1 MKRLLIVGLVLGT
14 FGPAWLMG
22 QKKEDIVAIQR
33 DLANLEDQV
42 KQLQRAQDEKM
53 AALQQM
59 LQQSVDASGHV
70 NTGLAAV
77 QKEIDAKLGDQQT
90 KLVAPLAT
98 LGAKIDQM
106 ADDLRSTSVNIA
118 DLVRK
123 VDKLN
128 ARLDD
133 VSNAM
138 RSMQAPPQ
146 APPPA
151 GATGVPG
158 VPGGTAPQSQ
168 VPAVSSEVAWQ
179 NAFRDY
185 STGKQELAMQEFN
198 DIVKNYPGTDTAAS
212 AQYYIGYLYFNAQ
225 QYEDAVK
232 AFDVLLTFNE
242 NSKTQDA
249 LYYKGV
255 ALLKAGHNTLA
266 ADTLKEFLRRYPTN
280 EHGDQ
285 AKKDLRLLG
294 VHPPAQSRK

>member
-1 MKRLLIVGLVLGT
+1 MKRLLIFGLA
-14 FGPAWLMG
+14 FGPLLLMG

-53 AALQQM
+53 AALQSM

-77 QKEIDAKLGDQQT
+77 QKELDSKLSDQQT

-106 ADDLRSTSVNIA
+106 ADDFRSASVNIA

-128 ARLDD
+128 SRVDEL
-133 VSNAM
+133 SQAM
-138 RSMQAPPQ
+138 RTIPTPPQ
-146 APPPA
+146 APA
-151 GATGVPG
+151 SAAT
-158 VPGGTAPQSQ
+158 GGTASQVQ
-168 VPAVSSEVAWQ
+168 VPAMSSEVAWQ

-185 STGKQELAMQEFN
+185 STGKQDLAMQEFN
-198 DIVKNYPGTDTAAS
+198 EIVKNYPGTDTAAN
-212 AQYYIGYLYFNAQ
+212 AQYYVGYMYFTAQ
-225 QYEDAVK
+225 QYDDAVK

-294 VHPPAQSRK
+294 VHPPAQTRK

>member
-1 MKRLLIVGLVLGT
+1 MKRLLIFGLVLG
-14 FGPAWLMG
+14 PSLLMA

-53 AALQQM
+53 AALLQM

-70 NTGLAAV
+70 NTGLSAI
-77 QKEIDAKLGDQQT
+77 QKEIDAKLADQQS
-90 KLVAPLAT
+90 KLVAPVAT
-98 LGAKIDQM
+98 MGAKIDQM
-106 ADDLRSTSVNIA
+106 ADDFRSASVNIA

-128 ARLDD
+128 SRVDEL
-133 VSNAM
+133 SQAM
-138 RSMQAPPQ
+138 RTIPTPPQ
-146 APPPA
+146 APA
-151 GATGVPG
+151 SAAT
-158 VPGGTAPQSQ
+158 GGTASQVQ
-168 VPAVSSEVAWQ
+168 VPAMSSEVAWQ

-185 STGKQELAMQEFN
+185 STGKQDLAMQEFN
-198 DIVKNYPGTDTAAS
+198 EIVKNYPGTDTAAN
-212 AQYYIGYLYFNAQ
+212 AQYYVGYMYFTAQ
-225 QYEDAVK
+225 QYDDAVK

-294 VHPPAQSRK
+294 VHPPAQTRK

>member
-1 MKRLLIVGLVLGT
+1 
-14 FGPAWLMG
+14 
-22 QKKEDIVAIQR
+22 
-33 DLANLEDQV
+33 
-42 KQLQRAQDEKM
+42 
-53 AALQQM
+53 
-59 LQQSVDASGHV
+59 VDASGHV

-106 ADDLRSTSVNIA
+106 ADDLRSSSVNLA

-133 VSNAM
+133 ISNAI
-138 RSMQAPPQ
+138 RTVTAPPQ

-151 GATGVPG
+151 GGTGG
-158 VPGGTAPQSQ
+158 PGGTAGQSQ
-168 VPAVSSEVAWQ
+168 VPAMSSEVAWQ

-198 DIVKNYPGTDTAAS
+198 DIVKNYPGTDTAAN
-212 AQYYIGYLYFNAQ
+212 AQYYIGYLYFTAQ
-225 QYEDAVK
+225 QYDDAVK

-242 NSKTQDA
+242 NSKTQDG

-255 ALLKAGHNTLA
+255 ALLKGEHKTLA
-266 ADTLKEFLRRYPTN
+266 ADTLKEFLRKYPQS
-280 EHGDQ
+280 EHADQ
-285 AKKDLRLLG
+285 ARKDLRLLG
-294 VHPPAQSRK
+294 VHPPTQSRK

>member
-1 MKRLLIVGLVLGT
+1 MKRLLILGLV
-14 FGPAWLMG
+14 FGSPLAPTSLMA

-77 QKEIDAKLGDQQT
+77 QKELDSKLSDQQS
-90 KLVAPLAT
+90 KLVAPLANM
-98 LGAKIDQM
+98 GAKIDQM
-106 ADDLRSTSVNIA
+106 ADDFRSASVNIA

-123 VDKLN
+123 VDKLG

-133 VSNAM
+133 ISNAI
-138 RSMQAPPQ
+138 RTVAAPPQ
-146 APPPA
+146 APAPA
-151 GATGVPG
+151 AT
-158 VPGGTAPQSQ
+158 GGTAPQVQ
-168 VPAVSSEVAWQ
+168 VPAMSSEVAWQ

-185 STGKQELAMQEFN
+185 STGKQDLAMQEFN
-198 DIVKNYPGTDTAAS
+198 EIVKNYPGTDTAAN
-212 AQYYIGYLYFNAQ
+212 AQYYVGYMYFTAQ
-225 QYEDAVK
+225 QYDDAVK

-255 ALLKAGHNTLA
+255 SLLKAEHRTLA
-266 ADTLKEFLRRYPTN
+266 KDTLTEFLRKYPGN
-280 EHGDQ
+280 EHADQ
-285 AKKDLRLLG
+285 ARKDLRLLG
-294 VHPPAQSRK
+294 IHPPAQSRK